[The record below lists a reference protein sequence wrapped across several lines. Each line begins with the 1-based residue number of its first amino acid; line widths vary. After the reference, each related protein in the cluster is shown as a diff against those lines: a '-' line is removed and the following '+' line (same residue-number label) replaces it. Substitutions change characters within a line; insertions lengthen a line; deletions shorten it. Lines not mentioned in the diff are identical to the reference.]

1 MTKRE
6 KPWERGWVL
15 SSIVWNIPVFKDK
28 SSQQSFH
35 GNTLTTK
42 KIKMEESEGVRFD
55 LFHLFSFYL
64 AVLLN
69 LTLRL
74 LTGKKDKSLN
84 LQPVMKL
91 SNIWQISV
99 SVSTLKYNYNF
110 NK

>member
-1 MTKRE
+1 MK
-6 KPWERGWVL
+6 VL
-15 SSIVWNIPVFKDK
+15 SSIVWNIPVFGDK

-64 AVLLN
+64 SCFVKFNTSFAYREERQEFEF
-69 LTLRL
+69 TA
-74 LTGKKDKSLN
+74 
-84 LQPVMKL
+84 
-91 SNIWQISV
+91 SNEAIEYLANISKC
-99 SVSTLKYNYNF
+99 LKYNYNF